1 MEIKAVYPAKG
12 QFKWNWVR
20 NREQKKTLNRER
32 REMKLKRN
40 YFEQVNFLQI
50 IVWAAQPSDFGLRAH
65 CVQLCLHDSEKAKNK
80 ITTSKS
86 EQNKF
91 DSLGQIRQKYVYTLI
106 KNSEL
111 PKWHILRIKHKVVIT
126 RTNRLTKKVNL
137 TFDRH

>member
-1 MEIKAVYPAKG
+1 MEIKTIPITDLAKG

-65 CVQLCLHDSEKAKNK
+65 CVQLCLHDSEKAK

-91 DSLGQIRQKYVYTLI
+91 DSLGQIHHKMYTL
-106 KNSEL
+106 
-111 PKWHILRIKHKVVIT
+111 
-126 RTNRLTKKVNL
+126 
-137 TFDRH
+137 